1 MPDHYSKKITSKDFS
16 GKAAWT
22 GQLGKQINAN
32 KKEIKLNSK
41 KISTLRM
48 SSNYSSQGWRS
59 EHLETFHGE
68 NGKDKNG
75 GGGGLL
81 KILQSISDNMESI
94 KNTILN
100 QQKFDTKSA
109 EDDRKEKEKA
119 GRLKKE
125 KDLEGKFQGLKTV
138 ASKVLAPIKSMWE
151 RLLDFVT
158 TIFLGRVAIKLFEWF
173 SDKENQEKIKAI
185 GRFFKDFW
193 PVLLAGYL
201 LFGNALSKFIIGFG
215 VKLVAWSAKLIAKV
229 IPALGKALA
238 KMKLAAL
245 GKGALIAGGV
255 VAAGAGIYG
264 IGKMLGKDKVVE
276 NETKRADTSR
286 KGLEEA
292 PSTADLSAGDREALV
307 QGTRLKDAGGGGTLN
322 TMPDQFNDPLGLR
335 QDPTGLG
342 GGMRLNQGGSV
353 PGSGPNTDTVP
364 AMLTPGEFVM
374 SRGAVQKYGV
384 DTLESMNAAAGGT
397 NRPELPGLGGGGGGT
412 NSLTEQ
418 AKVKTWGSAIRD
430 FFSGDDGESMRMT
443 DLEMSQRMAGGGEV
457 KQLGTSAAKRIK
469 MKSLESKKTYLIE
482 VLKESKEK
490 IAQSEKS
497 IAKSNPKVNV
507 PKAPEKKKSTV
518 AYDEQKALAQ
528 QSQQNGQS
536 PVRQDLP
543 SIDAGAMI
551 SLSKIKTL
559 GISV

>member
-1 MPDHYSKKITSKDFS
+1 MPDHYPDKTNNGISASKLMGRPVGANAPLIIGNQKAIAINAKKITLLKNIT
-16 GKAAWT
+16 KE
-22 GQLGKQINAN
+22 QQKQDAGDTVGD
-32 KKEIKLNSK
+32 KLP
-41 KISTLRM
+41 
-48 SSNYSSQGWRS
+48 
-59 EHLETFHGE
+59 
-68 NGKDKNG
+68 G

-81 KILQSISDNMESI
+81 KTLQSISDNMESI

-119 GRLKKE
+119 RRSDKE

-173 SDKENQEKIKAI
+173 SDKENQKKIKAI
-185 GRFFKDFW
+185 GRFIKDFW
-193 PVLLAGYL
+193 PALLAGYL

-264 IGKMLGKDKVVE
+264 IGKMLGKDKEGENITEAVTTGVE
-276 NETKRADTSR
+276 DGGANQVDVERALPQGVDTGVGSGQSPIDTIRNEAI
-286 KGLEEA
+286 
-292 PSTADLSAGDREALV
+292 
-307 QGTRLKDAGGGGTLN
+307 N
-322 TMPDQFNDPLGLR
+322 PLGSNVPNLKF
-335 QDPTGLG
+335 
-342 GGMRLNQGGSV
+342 NQGGSI

-374 SRGAVQKYGV
+374 SRGAVNKWGL
-384 DTLESMNAAAGGT
+384 DTLENMNAAGGGT
-397 NRPELPGLGGGGGGT
+397 NLPGLGGGGGGT
-412 NSLTEQ
+412 DSLTEQ
-418 AKVKTWGSAIRD
+418 AKVKTFGSAILD
-430 FFSGDDGESMRMT
+430 FFSGDDGRSRRMT

-507 PKAPEKKKSTV
+507 PKAPEKKKSTI
-518 AYDEQKALAQ
+518 AYEEQKVLAQ

-543 SIDAGAMI
+543 PIDAGAMI
-551 SLSKIKTL
+551 SSSKIKTL

>member
-1 MPDHYSKKITSKDFS
+1 MPDHYPDKTNNGISASKLMGRPVGANAPLIIGNQKAIAINAKKITLLKNIT
-16 GKAAWT
+16 KE
-22 GQLGKQINAN
+22 QQKQDAGDTVGD
-32 KKEIKLNSK
+32 KLP
-41 KISTLRM
+41 
-48 SSNYSSQGWRS
+48 
-59 EHLETFHGE
+59 
-68 NGKDKNG
+68 G

-81 KILQSISDNMESI
+81 KTLQSISDNMESI

-119 GRLKKE
+119 RRSDKE

-158 TIFLGRVAIKLFEWF
+158 TIFLGRFAIKLFEWF
-173 SDKENQEKIKAI
+173 SDKENQKKIKAI
-185 GRFFKDFW
+185 GRFIKDFW
-193 PVLLAGYL
+193 PALLAGYL

-264 IGKMLGKDKVVE
+264 IGKMLGKDKEGENITEAVTTGVE
-276 NETKRADTSR
+276 DGGANQVDVERALPQGVDTGVGSGQSPIDTIRNEAI
-286 KGLEEA
+286 
-292 PSTADLSAGDREALV
+292 
-307 QGTRLKDAGGGGTLN
+307 N
-322 TMPDQFNDPLGLR
+322 PLGSNVPNLKF
-335 QDPTGLG
+335 
-342 GGMRLNQGGSV
+342 NQGGSI

-374 SRGAVQKYGV
+374 SRGAVNKWGL
-384 DTLESMNAAAGGT
+384 DTLENMNAAGGGT
-397 NRPELPGLGGGGGGT
+397 NLPGLGGGGGGT
-412 NSLTEQ
+412 DSLTEQ
-418 AKVKTWGSAIRD
+418 AKVKTFGSAILD
-430 FFSGDDGESMRMT
+430 FFSGDDGRSRRMT

-490 IAQSEKS
+490 TAQSEKS

-507 PKAPEKKKSTV
+507 PKAPEKKKSTI
-518 AYDEQKALAQ
+518 AYEEQKVLAQ

-543 SIDAGAMI
+543 PIDAGAMI
-551 SLSKIKTL
+551 SSSKIKTL
-559 GISV
+559 GITV

>member
-1 MPDHYSKKITSKDFS
+1 MPDHYPDKTNNGISASKLMGRPVGANAPLIIGNQKAIAINAKKITLLKNIT
-16 GKAAWT
+16 KE
-22 GQLGKQINAN
+22 QQKQDAGDTVGD
-32 KKEIKLNSK
+32 KLP
-41 KISTLRM
+41 
-48 SSNYSSQGWRS
+48 
-59 EHLETFHGE
+59 
-68 NGKDKNG
+68 G

-81 KILQSISDNMESI
+81 KTLQSISDNMESI

-119 GRLKKE
+119 RRSDKE

-151 RLLDFVT
+151 KLLDFVT
-158 TIFLGRVAIKLFEWF
+158 TIFLGRFAIKLFEWF
-173 SDKENQEKIKAI
+173 SDKENQKKIKAI
-185 GRFFKDFW
+185 GRFIKDFW
-193 PVLLAGYL
+193 PALLAGYL

-264 IGKMLGKDKVVE
+264 IGKMLGKDKEGENITEAVTTGVE
-276 NETKRADTSR
+276 DGGANQVDVERALPQGVDTGVGSGQSPIDTIRNEAI
-286 KGLEEA
+286 
-292 PSTADLSAGDREALV
+292 
-307 QGTRLKDAGGGGTLN
+307 N
-322 TMPDQFNDPLGLR
+322 PLGSNVPNLKF
-335 QDPTGLG
+335 
-342 GGMRLNQGGSV
+342 NQGGSI

-374 SRGAVQKYGV
+374 SRGAVNKWGL
-384 DTLESMNAAAGGT
+384 DTLENMNAAGGGT
-397 NRPELPGLGGGGGGT
+397 NLPGLGGGGGGT
-412 NSLTEQ
+412 DSLTEQ
-418 AKVKTWGSAIRD
+418 AKVKTFGSAILD
-430 FFSGDDGESMRMT
+430 FFSGDDGRSRRMT

-490 IAQSEKS
+490 TAQSEKS

-507 PKAPEKKKSTV
+507 PKAPEKKKSTI
-518 AYDEQKALAQ
+518 AYEEQKVLAQ

-543 SIDAGAMI
+543 PIDAGAMI
-551 SLSKIKTL
+551 SSSKIKTL
-559 GISV
+559 GITV

>member
-1 MPDHYSKKITSKDFS
+1 MPDHYPDKTNNGISASKLMGRPVGANAPLIIGNQKAIAINAKKITLLKNIT
-16 GKAAWT
+16 KE
-22 GQLGKQINAN
+22 QQKQDAGDTVGD
-32 KKEIKLNSK
+32 KLP
-41 KISTLRM
+41 
-48 SSNYSSQGWRS
+48 
-59 EHLETFHGE
+59 
-68 NGKDKNG
+68 G

-81 KILQSISDNMESI
+81 KTLQSISDNMESI

-119 GRLKKE
+119 RRSDKE

-173 SDKENQEKIKAI
+173 SDKENQKKIKAI
-185 GRFFKDFW
+185 GRFIKDFW
-193 PVLLAGYL
+193 PALLAGYL

-264 IGKMLGKDKVVE
+264 IGKMLGKDKEGENITEAVTTGVE
-276 NETKRADTSR
+276 DGGANQVDVERALPQGVDTGVGSGQSPIDTIRNEAI
-286 KGLEEA
+286 
-292 PSTADLSAGDREALV
+292 
-307 QGTRLKDAGGGGTLN
+307 N
-322 TMPDQFNDPLGLR
+322 PLGSNVPNLKF
-335 QDPTGLG
+335 
-342 GGMRLNQGGSV
+342 NQGGSI

-374 SRGAVQKYGV
+374 SRGAVNKWGL
-384 DTLESMNAAAGGT
+384 DTLENMNAAGGGT
-397 NRPELPGLGGGGGGT
+397 NLPGLGGGGGGT
-412 NSLTEQ
+412 DSLTEQ
-418 AKVKTWGSAIRD
+418 AKVKTFGSAILD
-430 FFSGDDGESMRMT
+430 FFSGDDGRSRRMT

-490 IAQSEKS
+490 TAQSEKS

-507 PKAPEKKKSTV
+507 PKAPEKKKSTI
-518 AYDEQKALAQ
+518 AYEEQKVLAQ

-543 SIDAGAMI
+543 PIDAGAMI
-551 SLSKIKTL
+551 SSSKIKTL
-559 GISV
+559 GITV

>member
-1 MPDHYSKKITSKDFS
+1 MPDHYPDKTNNGISASKLMGRPVGANASLIIGNQKAIAINARKITLLKNI
-16 GKAAWT
+16 T
-22 GQLGKQINAN
+22 
-32 KKEIKLNSK
+32 KEQQNQDAGDTVGDKLP
-41 KISTLRM
+41 
-48 SSNYSSQGWRS
+48 
-59 EHLETFHGE
+59 
-68 NGKDKNG
+68 G

-81 KILQSISDNMESI
+81 KTLQSISDNMESI

-119 GRLKKE
+119 ARSKKE

-173 SDKENQEKIKAI
+173 SDKENQDKIKAI
-185 GRFFKDFW
+185 GRFIKDFW
-193 PVLLAGYL
+193 PALLAGYL
-201 LFGNALSKFIIGFG
+201 LFGNALSKFIIGLG
-215 VKLVAWSAKLIAKV
+215 AALVKWGGTLLLKV

-238 KMKLAAL
+238 KMKLASMGPLGWAAL
-245 GKGALIAGGV
+245 GTTAVVGGAAYIGSRRNERLREESNQQDDTSTV
-255 VAAGAGIYG
+255 TPTEFTESRQDDDPSNDETPSGAQL
-264 IGKMLGKDKVVE
+264 M
-276 NETKRADTSR
+276 NET
-286 KGLEEA
+286 
-292 PSTADLSAGDREALV
+292 V
-307 QGTRLKDAGGGGTLN
+307 QQR
-322 TMPDQFNDPLGLR
+322 
-335 QDPTGLG
+335 GLG
-342 GGMRLNQGGSV
+342 MMFNKGGFVQPSDPIIKPVQKFAEGGSV

-374 SRGAVQKYGV
+374 SRGAVQRYGV
-384 DTLESMNAAAGGT
+384 DTLEGMNAAAGGT
-397 NRPELPGLGGGGGGT
+397 NRPKLPGLGGGGGID
-412 NSLTEQ
+412 SLT
-418 AKVKTWGSAIRD
+418 GGD
-430 FFSGDDGESMRMT
+430 FFSGDI

-507 PKAPEKKKSTV
+507 PKAPEKKKSTI
-518 AYDEQKALAQ
+518 AYEEQKALAQ